1 MGKYKTKNH
10 WNFRV
15 VTKLY
20 LTQSNKTI
28 ETEEE
33 RLYSIVEVYYKK
45 DKPDSYIDSKR
56 ILDGLE
62 SVKGLKWTNKKIKEA
77 FKKPILDLDNWP
89 NEYRR

>member
-15 VTKLY
+15 VTQLFKYDEVL
-20 LTQSNKTI
+20 LDH
-28 ETEEE
+28 EPE